1 MIKCLKSTGGESI
14 INAFRGSRWR
24 FSSQE
29 RWKKKRLRSR
39 YEAGEERGGYS
50 AEIPLTADLINPP
63 RSPPS
68 AATAAG
74 YPPPAFI
81 TRGRKAPLGS
91 ATPPPLPVG
100 PSRAEGGDR
109 SPQLM
114 STSGRSADTGDT
126 PCMGAAVIRRRRRSH
141 PFTAALVPALPSS
154 LRFPLKLSAQ
164 TPPSGQQHGSWGG
177 ITMKKE
183 TNLRSCQVEWRGGGG
198 WAHRPPLSAEEID
211 GGGAAS
217 SAPPRACAP

>member
-1 MIKCLKSTGGESI
+1 MEILLSGEV
-14 INAFRGSRWR
+14 
-24 FSSQE
+24 E
-29 RWKKKRLRSR
+29 EE
-39 YEAGEERGGYS
+39 EAAEQVRGGGR
-50 AEIPLTADLINPP
+50 ARGLLGGDPFDRRPHQ
-63 RSPPS
+63 SPPLPPQRRHRRWLS
-68 AATAAG
+68 AARLYYARQEGATRQRH
-74 YPPPAFI
+74 PP
-81 TRGRKAPLGS
+81 
-91 ATPPPLPVG
+91 PPPLPVG

>member
-1 MIKCLKSTGGESI
+1 MEILLSGEV
-14 INAFRGSRWR
+14 
-24 FSSQE
+24 E
-29 RWKKKRLRSR
+29 EE
-39 YEAGEERGGYS
+39 EAAEQVRGGGR
-50 AEIPLTADLINPP
+50 ARGLLGGDPFDRRPHQ
-63 RSPPS
+63 SPPLPPQRRHRRWLS
-68 AATAAG
+68 AARLYYARQEGA
-74 YPPPAFI
+74 
-81 TRGRKAPLGS
+81 TRQRHP
-91 ATPPPLPVG
+91 PPPLPVG